1 MIDLHRYL
9 KKYWLFAL
17 ASLTIALTSIIPLR
31 LAIASY
37 QAPDPQAI
45 LVLGGPPEREQLAAY
60 VAQYYPNLDIWVS
73 TGTPPDIVCP
83 IFQKAEISSD
93 RLHLDYS
100 AVDTVTNFTSLIPE
114 FKQRRIQHLY
124 VITSDYHMPRAKAI
138 ATFILGSQ
146 GITFTPL
153 SVLSRQPKESLLH
166 ILRDGGRSLL
176 WIITGRTGASLNP
189 NKPASFPTRRCS

>member
-1 MIDLHRYL
+1 VKDLHHYL

-17 ASLTIALTSIIPLR
+17 ASLTIALISIIPLR

-45 LVLGGPPEREQLAAY
+45 LVLGGPPEREKFAAY
-60 VAQYYPNLDIWVS
+60 IAQHYPHLEIWVS

-83 IFQKAEISSD
+83 IFQTAEISND
-93 RLHLDYS
+93 RLHLDYT

-114 FKQRRIQHLY
+114 FKQRGIKHLY
-124 VITSDYHMPRAKAI
+124 VITSDYHMARSKVI
-138 ATFILGSQ
+138 ATLILGSQ

-153 SVLSRQPKESLLH
+153 SVPGRQPRDSLAR

-189 NKPASFPTRRCS
+189 HLPASFPIRKCS